1 MTTNA
6 FVGGVS
12 LFRGDG
18 GSPQEFEEVCQLF
31 GISGL
36 GESNALIDATT
47 FCSRGNAEYI
57 GGLADGSEVT
67 LELNFETIGAGKALI
82 QQMIQSVKQRR
93 TDSYQLRA
101 YGDPDNP
108 DTVQMIFHL
117 DALAL
122 SWTLNPSPTAKN
134 SISFG
139 VKISG
144 AIDITD
150 ETNPSE

>member
-18 GSPQEFEEVCQLF
+18 GSPQDFTEVCQVF

-36 GESNALIDATT
+36 GETNALVDATT

-57 GGLADGSEVT
+57 GGLADGSEIT
-67 LELNFETIGAGKALI
+67 LELNYETIGTGKQVI
-82 QQMIQSVKQRR
+82 KDMIGDVKARR
-93 TDSYQLRA
+93 TVSYQLRA
-101 YGDPDNP
+101 YGDPNNP
-108 DTVQMIFHL
+108 DTVQQIFHL

-139 VKISG
+139 IKVSG
-144 AIDITD
+144 SIDVTD
-150 ETNPSE
+150 G